1 MVDAEAFQIFHFE
14 VFQQLFRSR
23 TFGKDPVVQLER
35 KKLCSEITLKQI
47 PFSTL
52 EKHFFRRKIPQEFV
66 YIFSRTL
73 CREKLSRA
81 DIQKGYAANILIEMY
96 GSKEIVFL
104 VTQYIVIH

>member
-14 VFQQLFRSR
+14 MLQQLFRGR
-23 TFGKDPVVQLER
+23 TFGKDPVIQLER

-47 PFSTL
+47 PFSPL

-81 DIQKGYAANILIEMY
+81 DIQKGYATNILIEMHS
-96 GSKEIVFL
+96 GKAIVFL